1 MVGIFFFF
9 FFKVVPGRRSSHAYL
24 TNQIRDV
31 RESGGRGLSRFLAG
45 AAEATDLEFTEQ
57 DRLRVA
63 WTGGMAMPTGC
74 GSGGQG
80 QN

>member
-1 MVGIFFFF
+1 MVGIF

-31 RESGGRGLSRFLAG
+31 RESEGRGLSRFLAR
-45 AAEATDLEFTEQ
+45 AAEATDLEFMEQ

-63 WTGGMAMPTGC
+63 WTGGMAMPTGYR
-74 GSGGQG
+74 SGGQG
-80 QN
+80 QNR